1 MTSGEVWHLSDHPMR
16 LTCPD
21 CKTAVLVDA
30 ADAGREVECPR
41 CRGTIPVPAF
51 DGPPDADGFD
61 APARP
66 WRGRGVT
73 ALVFGLLSVP
83 GALCCGLGGLF
94 GVVGFVLGVISFRT
108 PGRGMAI
115 AGALFSAVGV
125 VLSVG
130 VLIFVLTL
138 QSAVTR
144 PVEAPA
150 VVGAQPPFAGK
161 F

>member
-1 MTSGEVWHLSDHPMR
+1 MR
-16 LTCPD
+16 ITCPD
-21 CKTAVLVDA
+21 CKNAVLLDA

-41 CRGTIPVPAF
+41 CRGTIPVPAS
-51 DGPPDADGFD
+51 DGPPDGDGFD
-61 APARP
+61 APGRP

-83 GALCCGLGGLF
+83 GSLCCGLGGLL
-94 GVVGFVLGVISFRT
+94 GVVGFVLGVINFRT
-108 PGRGMAI
+108 PGRGLAI
-115 AGALFSAVGV
+115 TGALFSAVGV

-138 QSAVTR
+138 QSAVNR

-161 F
+161 L